1 MARRVILLFLFLWF
15 AIPYVASSQ
24 SNISF
29 GSNRDWRSSVISDPS
44 LSTKCKRLI
53 SERNKKIR
61 YKQKISALIIR
72 NSELQRE
79 VPPNKNSV
87 KRKLTDNLK
96 KLRREQKLV
105 ILKLRTMTENII
117 KKGCPGIEL

>member
-1 MARRVILLFLFLWF
+1 MARRVILLFLFLLF
-15 AIPYVASSQ
+15 AIPHSAPCQENV
-24 SNISF
+24 SF
-29 GSNRDWRSSVISDPS
+29 GTNRDWRSSVISDPGI
-44 LSTKCKRLI
+44 STKCKRLI
-53 SERNKKIR
+53 FERNEKIKF
-61 YKQKISALIIR
+61 KQKISALIIR

-79 VPPNKNSV
+79 VPPNKISV
-87 KRKLTDNLK
+87 KKKLVDNLK